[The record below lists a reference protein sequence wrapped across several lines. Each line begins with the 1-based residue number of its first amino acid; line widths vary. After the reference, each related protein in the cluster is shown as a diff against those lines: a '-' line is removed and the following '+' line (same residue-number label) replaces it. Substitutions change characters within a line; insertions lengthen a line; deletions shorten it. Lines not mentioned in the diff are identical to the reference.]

1 MGLTELNQGIVM
13 ADLLDTELD
22 AILEGTSRSFYLS
35 LKELPSGVR
44 SQVGLLYLLART
56 SDTIADSERG
66 SAESRFVALE
76 QYNEYAQGRSDLLP
90 DLSELARLQRIDSE
104 RKLLE
109 SMPATVACIG
119 RLSDSDQLHIRRCLD
134 VIVGGQSLDLQRF
147 FGATEG
153 KVVSLSED
161 TELDD
166 YAYRVAGSVGEFW
179 TRMALDHLFDA
190 DAKTEADLFEK
201 GVRFGKALQLIN
213 ILRDIPV
220 DLRMGRCYIPSSSLS
235 AHGLDSYDLLDKGNM
250 ERFRPLFDS
259 YIDVAESHLDA
270 AVSYIGMLPHS
281 QFRLRGSCMLPVLIG
296 QRTLKLLRRSNVLDE
311 SSRIKITRSDIKA
324 LLKRVAFAIPFAKS
338 SKTLLNE
345 YRDA

>member
-1 MGLTELNQGIVM
+1 M

-56 SDTIADSERG
+56 SDTIADSEQG
-66 SAESRFVALE
+66 SADSRLVALE
-76 QYNEYAQGRSDLLP
+76 HYNEYAQGRSDSLP

-109 SMPATVACIG
+109 SMPATVACID
-119 RLSDSDQLHIRRCLD
+119 RFSDSDQLHIRHCLGI
-134 VIVGGQSLDLQRF
+134 IVGGQSLDLQRF
-147 FGATEG
+147 FAAAEG
-153 KVVSLSED
+153 KVVALSDD

-179 TRMALDHLFDA
+179 TRMALEHLFDA
-190 DAKTEADLFEK
+190 DSGVEANLFEQ
-201 GVRFGKALQLIN
+201 GIRFGKALQLIN

-235 AHGLDSYDLLDKGNM
+235 AHDLAPTDLLDEGNM
-250 ERFRPLFDS
+250 ERFKPLLDS

-270 AVSYIGMLPHS
+270 AVSYIEMLPHS

-296 QRTLKLLRRSNVLDE
+296 QRTLKLLRGSNVLDA
-311 SSRIKITRSDIKA
+311 SSRIKITRSDIKG
-324 LLKRVAFAIPFAKS
+324 LVRKVAFAVPFAKS
-338 SKTLLNE
+338 SKRLLNE
-345 YRDA
+345 YRDS

>member
-1 MGLTELNQGIVM
+1 M

-56 SDTIADSERG
+56 SDTIADSECG
-66 SAESRFVALE
+66 STDDRLVALE
-76 QYNEYAQGRSDLLP
+76 QYNEYAQGHSDSSP
-90 DLSELARLQRIDSE
+90 DLSELASMQRIDSE

-109 SMPATVACIG
+109 SMPTTVACIS
-119 RLSDSDQLHIRRCLD
+119 RFSDSDQFHIRRCLD
-134 VIVGGQSLDLQRF
+134 IIVGGQSLDLQRF
-147 FGATEG
+147 FAAAEG
-153 KVVSLSED
+153 KIVALSDD

-179 TRMALDHLFDA
+179 TRMALDHLYDA
-190 DAKTEADLFEK
+190 DAETETSLFEK
-201 GVRFGKALQLIN
+201 SVRFGKALQLIN

-235 AHGLDSYDLLDKGNM
+235 AHDLVPTDLLDEGNM
-250 ERFRPLFDS
+250 ERFRPLFNS
-259 YIDVAESHLDA
+259 YIDAAESHLDA
-270 AVSYIGMLPHS
+270 AVDYIGMLPHG

-296 QRTLKLLRRSNVLDE
+296 QRTLKLLRGSNVLDA
-311 SSRIKITRSDIKA
+311 SSRIKITRSDIEGLVRK
-324 LLKRVAFAIPFAKS
+324 VAFAVPFGRS
-338 SKTLLNE
+338 SKALLNE

>member
-1 MGLTELNQGIVM
+1 M
-13 ADLLDTELD
+13 AELLDKELD

-66 SAESRFVALE
+66 TAESRLVALE
-76 QYNEYAQGRSDLLP
+76 QYNEYAQGNSDSLP
-90 DLSELARLQRIDSE
+90 DLSELARLQRIESE

-109 SMPATVACIG
+109 SMPATVACID
-119 RLSDSDQLHIRRCLD
+119 RLSDSDQIHIRRCLD

-147 FGATEG
+147 SSAAEE
-153 KVVSLSED
+153 KVVALSEEI
-161 TELDD
+161 ELDD

-179 TRMALDHLFDA
+179 TRMALDHLFETDA
-190 DAKTEADLFEK
+190 GTEADLFEK
-201 GVRFGKALQLIN
+201 GIRFGKALQLIN

-235 AHGLDSYDLLDKGNM
+235 AHDLNSNDLLDKDNM

-281 QFRLRGSCMLPVLIG
+281 QFRLRGSCMLPVIIG
-296 QRTLKLLRRSNVLDE
+296 QRTLKLLRESNVLDE
-311 SSRIKITRSDIKA
+311 GSRVKISRSDINTLVK
-324 LLKRVAFAIPFAKS
+324 KVAFAVPFSRS
-338 SKTLLNE
+338 SRALLNK
-345 YRDA
+345 YRGV

>member
-1 MGLTELNQGIVM
+1 MAELLNP
-13 ADLLDTELD
+13 ELD

-66 SAESRFVALE
+66 SIEDRLAALE
-76 QYNEYAQGRSDLLP
+76 QYNEYAQGRTDTP
-90 DLSELARLQRIDSE
+90 PGLSELARLQRIDSE

-109 SMPATVACIG
+109 SVAATESCIG
-119 RLSDSDQLHIRRCLD
+119 QFDDSDQLHIRRCLD
-134 VIVGGQSLDLQRF
+134 IIVGGQSLDLQRF
-147 FGATEG
+147 STASEG
-153 KVVSLSED
+153 QIIALED
-161 TELDD
+161 DDELDD

-179 TRMALDHLFDA
+179 TRMALGHLFDA
-190 DAKTEADLFEK
+190 DAETEANLFEK
-201 GVRFGKALQLIN
+201 GIRFGKALQLIN

-296 QRTLKLLRRSNVLDE
+296 QRTLKLLRESNVLDE
-311 SSRIKITRSDIKA
+311 SSRVKITRSDINA
-324 LLKRVAFAIPFAKS
+324 LLKRVAFAVPFGGG
-338 SKTLLNE
+338 SKALLNE

>member
-1 MGLTELNQGIVM
+1 M

-56 SDTIADSERG
+56 SDTIADSEQG
-66 SAESRFVALE
+66 STDDRLAALE
-76 QYNEYAQGRSDLLP
+76 QYNEYAQGRSDSSP
-90 DLSELARLQRIDSE
+90 DLSELASMQRIDSE

-119 RLSDSDQLHIRRCLD
+119 RFSDSDQLHIRHCLD
-134 VIVGGQSLDLQRF
+134 VIVGGQVLDLQRF
-147 FGATEG
+147 SGAAEG
-153 KVVSLSED
+153 KVVALSED
-161 TELDD
+161 IELDD

-190 DAKTEADLFEK
+190 DSGVEADLFEK
-201 GVRFGKALQLIN
+201 GVRFGKALQMIN

-235 AHGLDSYDLLDKGNM
+235 SHDLAPTDLLDEGNM
-250 ERFRPLFDS
+250 ERFRPLFES
-259 YIDVAESHLDA
+259 YIDAAESHLDA
-270 AVSYIGMLPHS
+270 AEDYIGMLPHS

-296 QRTLKLLRRSNVLDE
+296 QRTLKLLRESNVLDA
-311 SSRIKITRSDIKA
+311 SSRIKITRSDIKG
-324 LLKRVAFAIPFAKS
+324 LVRKVAFAIPFAKS
-338 SKTLLNE
+338 SKRLLNA
-345 YRDA
+345 YRDS

>member
-1 MGLTELNQGIVM
+1 M

-56 SDTIADSERG
+56 SDTIADSEQG
-66 SAESRFVALE
+66 SADSKLVALE
-76 QYNEYAQGRSDLLP
+76 HYNEYAQGRSDSLP

-119 RLSDSDQLHIRRCLD
+119 QFSDSDQLHIRHCLD
-134 VIVGGQSLDLQRF
+134 VIVGGQILDLQRF
-147 FGATEG
+147 FGATEE
-153 KVVSLSED
+153 KVVALSED

-166 YAYRVAGSVGEFW
+166 YTYRVAGSVGEFW
-179 TRMALDHLFDA
+179 TRMALDHLYDTDA
-190 DAKTEADLFEK
+190 ETEASLFEK
-201 GVRFGKALQLIN
+201 GIRFGKALQMIN

-235 AHGLDSYDLLDKGNM
+235 AHDLAPTDLLDEGNM
-250 ERFRPLFDS
+250 ERFRPLFES
-259 YIDVAESHLDA
+259 YIDAAESHLDA
-270 AVSYIGMLPHS
+270 AVSYIEMLPHS

-296 QRTLKLLRRSNVLDE
+296 QRTLKLLRGSNVLDA
-311 SSRIKITRSDIKA
+311 SSRIKITRSDIKG
-324 LLKRVAFAIPFAKS
+324 LVRKVAFAIPFAKS
-338 SKTLLNE
+338 SKRLLNE
-345 YRDA
+345 YRDS

>member
-1 MGLTELNQGIVM
+1 M

-56 SDTIADSERG
+56 SDTIADSEQG
-66 SAESRFVALE
+66 SAESRLVALE
-76 QYNEYAQGRSDLLP
+76 YYNEYAQGHSDSLP

-109 SMPATVACIG
+109 RMSATVACIG
-119 RLSDSDQLHIRRCLD
+119 RFSDSDQLHIRHCLD
-134 VIVGGQSLDLQRF
+134 VIVGGQMLDLQRF
-147 FGATEG
+147 SGTAEG
-153 KVVSLSED
+153 KVVALSED

-179 TRMALDHLFDA
+179 TRMALDHLFD
-190 DAKTEADLFEK
+190 TESSVEADLFEK
-201 GVRFGKALQLIN
+201 GVRFGKALQMIN

-220 DLRMGRCYIPSSSLS
+220 DLRMGRCYIPSNSLS
-235 AHGLDSYDLLDKGNM
+235 AHGLDPYDLLNKDNM
-250 ERFRPLFDS
+250 ESFRPLFDS
-259 YIDVAESHLDA
+259 YIDVAASHLDA
-270 AVSYIGMLPHS
+270 AVSYIEMLPHS

-296 QRTLKLLRRSNVLDE
+296 QRTLKLLRGSNVLDE
-311 SSRIKITRSDIKA
+311 SSRIKITRSDINA

-338 SKTLLNE
+338 SKRLLNE